1 MAMFRFYG
9 SGVPEVRLDEL
20 HGKLIVVEGTD
31 GVGRSTQVDLL
42 RRWLEQRGHAVLDT
56 GLTRGALAG
65 KGLKRAKEG
74 NTLSLIT
81 FTLFY
86 ATDFADRLENQ
97 IIPALRA
104 GFIVLTD
111 RYIYSQIARAVVR
124 GADEEWARDV
134 FSIALIPSAIYYLKA
149 DLPHLIPR
157 VAFTRGFDYWESGM
171 DMGLGRD
178 MYESFCRYQQRMLE
192 TFDRMASYYGF
203 TVIDANPSADEVFE
217 RLKRRVKVMLEQPA
231 VNVRKKRPQPSR
243 ERRRAEPA
251 VSRQ

>member
-1 MAMFRFYG
+1 MAKFRFYG
-9 SGVPEVRLDEL
+9 SGLPDVRLDEL
-20 HGKLIVVEGTD
+20 HGQLIVVEGTD

-56 GLTRGALAG
+56 GLTRSALAG

-86 ATDFADRLENQ
+86 AVDFADRLESQ

-124 GADEEWARDV
+124 GADEVWARDV
-134 FSIALIPSAIYYLKA
+134 FSLALVPSAIYYLRA
-149 DLPHLIPR
+149 DLQHLIPR
-157 VAFTRGFDYWESGM
+157 VAFNRGFDYWESGM

-192 TFDRMASYYGF
+192 TLDRMAEYYGF
-203 TVIDANPSADEVFE
+203 TVIDANGPADEVFE
-217 RLKRRVKVMLEQPA
+217 KLKRRVRRLLDL
-231 VNVRKKRPQPSR
+231 KR
-243 ERRRAEPA
+243 
-251 VSRQ
+251 